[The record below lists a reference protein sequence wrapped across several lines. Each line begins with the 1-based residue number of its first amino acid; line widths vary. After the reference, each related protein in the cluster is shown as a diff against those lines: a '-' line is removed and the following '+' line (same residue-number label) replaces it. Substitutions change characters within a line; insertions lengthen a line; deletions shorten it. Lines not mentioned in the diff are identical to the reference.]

1 LSIILSTAS
10 IKKFQQKILDHYRKH
25 GRQMPWRETDNP
37 YHIFISE
44 IMLQQTQ
51 VSRVEEK
58 YTQFIAAFP
67 DVAAIEKAP
76 LSRILAVWQGLGY
89 NRRALS
95 IKKAANVIC
104 GEYNGWI
111 PQSKEALLSLPGIGE
126 ATASSIMAFAFDLPV
141 VFIETN
147 IRTVFIHF
155 FFQGKNLVSD
165 EEILPLVEK
174 CLYKRSPRIW
184 YWALMD
190 YGSML
195 KKKGEDKN
203 KKSRHYVKQSK
214 FEGSRRQLRG
224 AVLKYLISNGYMS
237 LYSLE
242 KSTGKHL
249 DLIKDVVEELDRES
263 FIVKTKRGYRLRDH
277 MD

>member
-58 YTQFIAAFP
+58 YAQFIAAFP
-67 DVAAIEKAP
+67 DIGALEKAP
-76 LSRILAVWQGLGY
+76 LSRVLAVWQGLGY

-104 GEYNGWI
+104 GEYNGCI